1 MIRQP
6 LLRSLAARF
15 VESTSCHAWRLASRS
30 SSACRRAASGA
41 AGGAG
46 AAARS
51 ATAGLLVLLL
61 AACAAEPPHR
71 PPTLELPT
79 DFRYI
84 DGWQRSDAA
93 PQAIVADW
101 WAPYE
106 DPVLARLLRDV
117 AEANATVAQARARHQ
132 QALTQIDAARAGA
145 LPTVDGTAGFTRAN
159 RSSFGTRL
167 YQAGLTVAWAPD
179 VWGRT
184 ALATDAALA
193 DADAAA
199 ADLAAARLA
208 LQLTASQG
216 YIRLRTID
224 LHQEL
229 LTRSLTAYDRSL
241 QLTRRQHE
249 AGLVARSDVIQAETQ
264 LQALRAQ
271 QVSTARQRLLEE
283 NALALLAGR
292 TPSELRL
299 AQRPGALPAVPLT
312 PAELPSALLVR
323 RPDVAAAERQIA
335 AVHARLGIA
344 RKAWLPT
351 LTLGASGGVQSSRW
365 RDLLDAP
372 ARVWSLGPS
381 LAANLFDGGTRRAE
395 TARLEA
401 VYDEQ
406 VQVWRASVLEG
417 VRETED
423 ALGSLLSLAEEG
435 AQQQRL
441 VDLAEHNERVVTHR
455 YEAGE
460 ITFLEV
466 ATAQNLALQSR
477 RTALDVEAERLLASM
492 RLIAA
497 LGGGWT
503 TTSP

>member
-1 MIRQP
+1 MTR
-6 LLRSLAARF
+6 LSSARSL
-15 VESTSCHAWRLASRS
+15 SSLAVP
-30 SSACRRAASGA
+30 AGLRRAAA
-41 AGGAG
+41 ATVRLLRGG
-46 AAARS
+46 
-51 ATAGLLVLLL
+51 LPVLML

-71 PPTLELPT
+71 PPTLDLPG
-79 DFRYI
+79 DFRYV

-93 PQAIVADW
+93 PQPVVADW
-101 WAPYE
+101 WAPYD
-106 DPVLARLLRDV
+106 DPVLGRLLSDV

-159 RSSFGTRL
+159 RSTFGTRL
-167 YQAGLTVAWAPD
+167 YQAGLTIAWAPD
-179 VWGRT
+179 IWGRA
-184 ALATDAALA
+184 ALATDAARA
-193 DADAAA
+193 DAEAAA
-199 ADLAAARLA
+199 ADLDAARLA

-216 YIRLRTID
+216 YVRLRALD

-299 AQRPGALPAVPLT
+299 ARRPGALPAVPVT
-312 PAELPSALLVR
+312 PAELPSAVLVR

-335 AVHARLGIA
+335 AVHARLGLA
-344 RKAWLPT
+344 RRAWLPT
-351 LTLGASGGVQSSRW
+351 LTLGATGGVQSSRW

-372 ARVWSLGPS
+372 ARVWTLGPS
-381 LAANLFDGGTRRAE
+381 LAANFFDGGLRRAE
-395 TARLEA
+395 AARMA
-401 VYDEQ
+401 SVYDEQ
-406 VQVWRASVLEG
+406 VQVWRASVLDG
-417 VRETED
+417 VRQTED
-423 ALGSLLSLAEEG
+423 ALASLSSLAEEG

-466 ATAQNLALQSR
+466 ATAQNLSLQSR
-477 RTALDVEAERLLASM
+477 RAALDVEAERLLASM

-497 LGGGWT
+497 LGGGWA
-503 TTSP
+503 PPAP